1 MSIDFSLPDDVE
13 AIRLRVRDFIDSE
26 VRPAEEKLY
35 ANAPGGEP
43 EREGREDHR
52 D

>member
-13 AIRLRVRDFIDSE
+13 AIRLRVRDFIDAE

-35 ANAPGGEP
+35 ANAPGENP
-43 EREGREDHR
+43 NDATLSP
-52 D
+52 